1 MRKQNRVAFFNI
13 LSIFLLRGI
22 SLITAPLFTHLL
34 GDSGYGMAE
43 IYKTWVTVVAIVFT
57 MQTYGTLAN
66 AQVEYPETL
75 RKHYYSSAMSL
86 SVLLYL
92 VFSALVLL
100 FMEPISRYMK
110 LPPLMIGLI
119 LVQAFGTFCVN
130 FLNTKNVYEFK
141 AGFNM
146 ALAIG
151 VNLTTLALSLLFV
164 LGLPKE
170 INYYGRVGATA
181 ATYAVIGIP
190 TCIYILT
197 KGKTFY
203 HKEYWKFCAALA
215 IPAVFYS
222 LSDVILSQIDKVMLQ
237 QMLGAAQLGQYSAAL
252 SLSGIV
258 FTIYQAL
265 DNSWRP
271 FYFEDM
277 KLGSREQVHKKAVHY
292 LELLTVL
299 AVGFILLAPEVYK
312 HFFVPEEFWGSA
324 ILIPIFVSSYYLNF
338 LCTFPVNFEQY
349 HKKTKVIA
357 VVTVFTA
364 VLNAGLNYVMIKKMG
379 MTGAAVATMVSHC
392 VQLAMHYVYTRYIL
406 GKSDYP
412 FTIRLWGKYAACY
425 VLILALVYLT
435 ENLWLL
441 RWGLGT
447 AIGIWELLRIK
458 KRKVLI

>member
-13 LSIFLLRGI
+13 LSIILLRGI
-22 SLITAPLFTHLL
+22 SIITAPLFTHLL

-43 IYKTWVTVVAIVFT
+43 IYKTWVTVASIVFT
-57 MQTYGTLAN
+57 MHTYGTLAN
-66 AQVEYPETL
+66 AQVEYPEE
-75 RKHYYSSAMSL
+75 RRSQYYSSAMSL

-92 VFSALVLL
+92 AFSALVLL

-141 AGFNM
+141 AGVNM
-146 ALAIG
+146 VLAVV

-164 LGLPKE
+164 LNLPEE

-190 TCIYILT
+190 ACIYILA
-197 KGKTFY
+197 KGKTFF
-203 HKEYWKFCAALA
+203 HREYWKFCVTLA
-215 IPAVFYS
+215 IPVVFYG

-252 SLSGIV
+252 SLSGIM
-258 FTIYQAL
+258 FTLYQAL

-277 KLGSREQVHKKAVHY
+277 RQGNQEQVRLKALHY

-299 AVGFILLAPEVYK
+299 ATGFILLAPEVYK
-312 HFFVPEEFWGSA
+312 HFFVPEEFWDSTT
-324 ILIPIFVSSYYLNF
+324 LIPVFVSSYYLNF

-349 HKKTKVIA
+349 HKKNKVVA
-357 VVTVFTA
+357 VVTIISA
-364 VLNAGLNYVMIKKMG
+364 VLNAGLNYVLIKKMG
-379 MTGAAVATMVSHC
+379 MAGAAVATMLSHC
-392 VQLAMHYVYTRYIL
+392 VQLAMHYGYTRYIL
-406 GKSDYP
+406 GKGEYP
-412 FTIRLWGKYAACY
+412 FDIRLWGKYAAGY
-425 VLILALVYLT
+425 VGMVALVYLT

-441 RWGLGT
+441 RW
-447 AIGIWELLRIK
+447 AIGAAIGVWELLRIK